1 MAQELI
7 GTSFEDALIQG
18 EKHFMVDYSKI
29 DVKFKEI
36 PTEVRQ
42 WLNPK
47 MPSKYHFIF
56 FFA

>member
-7 GTSFEDALIQG
+7 GTPFENALILG

-29 DVKFKEI
+29 DVEFKEV

-42 WLNPK
+42 W
-47 MPSKYHFIF
+47 
-56 FFA
+56 